1 MLNRFWYLL
10 KEGLKGV
17 FSHGF
22 RAFATV
28 TIIVACLI
36 IMGSFSL
43 LSMNVDNTIKNLEQ
57 QCEVLAFVDETWTE
71 ESARSLEPYILA
83 IDNVREVQFI
93 SRGEAMENYKA
104 QQEDKSLFEDID
116 ESVFRDRFV
125 VFLDDITLMERT
137 RGDLE
142 ALEGVADVNAYEG
155 LEEGFVT
162 VRNVVSAVTV
172 VLIVIL
178 LVVSLFIIS
187 NTIKLATFTRREEI
201 AIMRMV
207 GATNSFIRMPFVVE
221 GLVLGIL
228 GGAIAFFLEWLIYNV
243 VTEKLMTGLAGMLFR
258 LIPFSTLFTPL
269 LLVYLAVGVA
279 VGALGGT
286 VAIRNYLK
294 V

>member
-125 VFLDDITLMERT
+125 VYLDDITLMERT

>member
-10 KEGLKGV
+10 KEGVKGV
-17 FSHGF
+17 FSHGI

-28 TIIVACLI
+28 TIIVACLL

-104 QQEDKSLFEDID
+104 QQSDKSLFDDID
-116 ESVFRDRFV
+116 ESVFRDRYV
-125 VFLDDITLMERT
+125 VYLDDITLMENT
-137 RGDLE
+137 STSLK
-142 ALEGVADVNAYEG
+142 ALEGIADVNSYEG

-162 VRNVVSAVTV
+162 VRNVVSVITV
-172 VLIVIL
+172 ILNVIL
-178 LVVSLFIIS
+178 LVVSMFIII

-207 GATNSFIRMPFVVE
+207 GATNGFIRFPFIVE
-221 GLVLGIL
+221 GLVLGVL
-228 GGAIAFFLEWLIYNV
+228 GGSIAFLLQWLIYNV
-243 VTEKLMTGLAGMLFR
+243 LTEKLMSGLAGVLFK
-258 LIPFSTLFTPL
+258 LIPFSTIFTPL
-269 LLVYLAVGVA
+269 LLVYLGVGVA
-279 VGALGGT
+279 VGALGGS

>member
-10 KEGLKGV
+10 KEGVKGV
-17 FSHGF
+17 FSHGI

-28 TIIVACLI
+28 TIIVACLL

-104 QQEDKSLFEDID
+104 QQSDKSLFDDID
-116 ESVFRDRFV
+116 ESVFRDRYV
-125 VFLDDITLMERT
+125 VYLDDITLMENT
-137 RGDLE
+137 STSLK
-142 ALEGVADVNAYEG
+142 ALEGIADVNSYEG

-162 VRNVVSAVTV
+162 VRNVVSVITV
-172 VLIVIL
+172 ILIVIL
-178 LVVSLFIIS
+178 LVVSMFIII

-207 GATNSFIRMPFVVE
+207 GATNGFIRWPFVYE
-221 GLVLGIL
+221 GFLFGIL
-228 GGAIAFFLEWLIYNV
+228 GAAVAFLLQWGLYEAVARGVANNDTLQLISI
-243 VTEKLMTGLAGMLFR
+243 
-258 LIPFSTLFTPL
+258 IPFTEMWLP
-269 LLVYLAVGVA
+269 VA
-279 VGALGGT
+279 VSFAVAGIIIGVGGSLS
-286 VAIRNYLK
+286 AIRKFLQ

>member
-125 VFLDDITLMERT
+125 VYLDDITLMERT

-228 GGAIAFFLEWLIYNV
+228 GGATAFFLEWLIYNV

>member
-125 VFLDDITLMERT
+125 VYLDDITLMERT

-258 LIPFSTLFTPL
+258 LIPFSTLFMPL